1 MSYKESTLQ
10 TKCIQHLKRLRIYN
24 INIYGAGRS
33 GKGAPDVIACIN
45 GRFVAFEFKI
55 GSNDMQSDQVIHKRR
70 ITENG
75 GLHFVP
81 RSLEEFQKIVEE
93 VRADELEHTRR

>member
-1 MSYKESTLQ
+1 MTRESTLQ

-93 VRADELEHTRR
+93 VRADELEYTRR

>member
-1 MSYKESTLQ
+1 MARESTLQ

-81 RSLEEFQKIVEE
+81 RSLAEFQKIVEE

>member
-1 MSYKESTLQ
+1 LAKESTLQ
-10 TKCIQHLKRLRIYN
+10 TKCIQHLKRLRIYHFN
-24 INIYGAGRS
+24 VFGAGRC

-55 GSNDMQSDQVIHKRR
+55 GSNDMQPDQEIHKKR
-70 ITENG
+70 IIQNG

-81 RSLEEFQKIVEE
+81 RTLDEFIQIVEE
-93 VRADELEHTRR
+93 VRSGELG

>member
-1 MSYKESTLQ
+1 MARESTLQ

-93 VRADELEHTRR
+93 VIADELEHTRR